1 MATSA
6 FASENTPK
14 KKAIPRAHVR
24 ATAVPRVATVDPRAR
39 EHLLERFWLE
49 TYAGRTGEIA
59 LGIDTARFVVEM
71 VKQS

>member
-1 MATSA
+1 MSDDDLLA
-6 FASENTPK
+6 
-14 KKAIPRAHVR
+14 
-24 ATAVPRVATVDPRAR
+24 RAR